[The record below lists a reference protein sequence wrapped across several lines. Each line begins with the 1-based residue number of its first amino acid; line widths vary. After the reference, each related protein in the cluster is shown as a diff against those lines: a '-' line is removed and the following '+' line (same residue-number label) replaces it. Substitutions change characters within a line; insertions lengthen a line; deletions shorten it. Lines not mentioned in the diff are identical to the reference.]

1 MSLRRLPFLL
11 PAGLA
16 LLLGVDAGLRLLG
29 APALALPQRLPVVHG
44 PLLVLGF
51 IGTLVSLERAVALRR
66 PAGYAAPALL
76 GAGGLL
82 LVSPLPLRAGQLLL
96 AAGGGALVAV
106 YVALWRRQ
114 RDDAVLVQELGAVLA
129 TGGAVLWL
137 GGVPVPR
144 LLPWLAGFV
153 VLTIAGER
161 LELARLQLQGP
172 GGAAALLLVTSAAVT
187 VSAVASLLWPVVGFP
202 LFGASLLV
210 LVGWLAVHDVARR
223 TVHGTGLPRFVAAC
237 LLAGYA
243 WLAVAGGTWLLAGLV
258 LDGPAYDAAVHAV
271 FLGFTLSMI
280 MAHAPV
286 ILPAVLTVRVPY
298 RPAMYAPALLLQ
310 ASLLVRALVGDAWG
324 VDGARTVG
332 GIGNAA
338 AVLLFLGVVVW
349 SAAGRREGSRRTER
363 GDSDLSGSAAST
375 SSATSAPGTSPSPSS
390 PAPSACAPS
399 ASSAAATS
407 TRGTSATSPSTTTVG
422 AGR

>member
-1 MSLRRLPFLL
+1 MSWRRLPFLL

-29 APALALPQRLPVVHG
+29 VPALPLSQRLPVVHG

-51 IGTLVSLERAVALRR
+51 VGTLVALERAVALRR

-82 LVSPLPLRAGQLLL
+82 LVAPLPLRAGQSLSTAG
-96 AAGGGALVAV
+96 AAALVAV

-114 RDDAVLVQELGAVLA
+114 RDDAVLIQALGAVLA
-129 TGGAVLWL
+129 TGGALLWL
-137 GGVPVPR
+137 GSVAVPR

-161 LELARLQLQGP
+161 LELARLQILSS
-172 GGAAALLLVTSAAVT
+172 GGAAALVLTAAAVT
-187 VSAVASLLWPVVGFP
+187 VSAVASLLWPTVGFP
-202 LFGASLLV
+202 LLGVSVLA
-210 LVGWLAVHDVARR
+210 LVGWLAAHDVARR
-223 TVHGTGLPRFVAAC
+223 TVHAVGLPRFIAVC

-243 WLAVAGGTWLLAGLV
+243 WLAVAGGTWLLAGPV

-286 ILPAVLTVRVPY
+286 ILPAVLRVRLPY
-298 RPAMYAPALLLQ
+298 RAAMYAPALLLQ
-310 ASLLVRALVGDAWG
+310 ASLVVRTLVGDAWG
-324 VDGARTVG
+324 VDVARRAG

-338 AVLLFLGVVVW
+338 AVLLFLGVMVW
-349 SAAGRREGSRRTER
+349 SASSRREPGRRRPAYR
-363 GDSDLSGSAAST
+363 AADT
-375 SSATSAPGTSPSPSS
+375 APPPQV
-390 PAPSACAPS
+390 PAS
-399 ASSAAATS
+399 
-407 TRGTSATSPSTTTVG
+407 RGTLTVG
-422 AGR
+422 VVR